1 MFLHRIFTIF
11 LFTLMVFSVP
21 TYAEGP
27 VYSGTTK
34 TVDCNNPVTRTDG
47 TALDI
52 SEIASVEVYI
62 RTSPT
67 GSPEHTVIMPGGCQ
81 PMTLDLTTL
90 SEGQKHMDGIA
101 TDTEGRASVLSAPQV
116 PFVYQLANPNPPSG
130 LVITD

>member
-47 TALDI
+47 TALDP

-101 TDTEGRASVLSAPQV
+101 TDTEGRASVLSA
-116 PFVYQLANPNPPSG
+116 NPG
-130 LVITD
+130 IVLY